1 MIEHKLI
8 IPFNDLSN
16 WNVQFLPNKLTIDAP
31 VTDGILNVKL
41 GLIKPYLWPCAV
53 STTGS
58 SDQITTYFLLRSTT
72 FHFNVNSKS
81 LQIFLPDDIAFHW
94 IDFIEIDYHSV
105 TEDRDLKL
113 GKLLID

>member
-1 MIEHKLI
+1 MIVHKLT
-8 IPFNDLSN
+8 IPFGDIIN
-16 WNVQFLPNKLTIDAP
+16 WNVQFLFNTLTIDVP
-31 VTDGILNVKL
+31 VADAILNVK
-41 GLIKPYLWPCAV
+41 V
-53 STTGS
+53 SLLEEIIS
-58 SDQITTYFLLRSTT
+58 KQPVTYSLNSTT
-72 FHFNVNSKS
+72 FHFNPKSKS